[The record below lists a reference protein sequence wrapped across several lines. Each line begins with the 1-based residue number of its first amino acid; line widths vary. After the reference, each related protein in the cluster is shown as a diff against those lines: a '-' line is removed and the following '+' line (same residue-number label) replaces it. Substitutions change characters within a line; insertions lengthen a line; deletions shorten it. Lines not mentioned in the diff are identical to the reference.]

1 MGYRTPFARA
11 RGLGAA
17 KEGVTHWWA
26 QRVTAVAL
34 VPLSVWLV
42 ASLVALAGAGHA
54 EVARWLGR
62 PWNAVLMLAAVG
74 VTFHHGQLGLQVV
87 VEDYVHSEWLKL
99 AALLIIRF
107 AALLFGLAAGLA
119 VLRVA
124 LGG

>member
-1 MGYRTPFARA
+1 MAYRTPFARA

-17 KEGVTHWWA
+17 KEGVAHWWA

-34 VPLSVWLV
+34 VPLSLWLV
-42 ASLVALAGAGHA
+42 ASLVALSGAGYA
-54 EVARWLGR
+54 EVAGWLHR
-62 PWNAVLMLAAVG
+62 PWNAALMLFLVG

-99 AALLIIRF
+99 AVLLAVKF
-107 AALLFGLAAGLA
+107 AALLFGLLAGLA